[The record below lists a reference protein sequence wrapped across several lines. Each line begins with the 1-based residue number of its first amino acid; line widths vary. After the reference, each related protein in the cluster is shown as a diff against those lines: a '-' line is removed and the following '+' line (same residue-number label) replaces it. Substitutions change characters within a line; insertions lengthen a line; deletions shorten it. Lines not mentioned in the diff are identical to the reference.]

1 LKIGGTGY
9 LNDFSDGKTFDP
21 KPSILGGV
29 QSVLA
34 QRFSKRIKVPVPCH
48 SYGMVGFIKELVDE
62 QGLPASR
69 WVTKPVGED
78 QSSRICLLHR
88 ASFSSPK
95 PRPLLPLSQI
105 RFLLV
110 MYWAKQ

>member
-1 LKIGGTGY
+1 MRLKIA
-9 LNDFSDGKTFDP
+9 FDP

-48 SYGMVGFIKELVDE
+48 LYGIIGFIKELVDE
-62 QGLPASR
+62 QGAASIAMGH
-69 WVTKPVGED
+69 KAVGED

-110 MYWAKQ
+110 MEWAKQ